1 PGIVFLSWEWGFFSQ
16 SVRFCREVAPGVE
29 SFPSFF
35 PLPWAGV
42 SLAVLEVHVG
52 TSLVFSVE
60 GQQAVLPA
68 WYTSHSRNKP
78 YITWMLNKN
87 AGPFQ
92 ILSYLG
98 GVVKVEETDLKTRM
112 GFLYP
117 ILTHNISVF
126 INATREQD
134 SGQYMCSVNVVD
146 DTIRL
151 DKNVGIINLTVLVPP
166 AAPTCQLHGS
176 AIVGANVTLSCS
188 SKKGKPSPMYQWQ
201 REPPT
206 LQVFFPPAQDRAR
219 GTLKLTNLSLEMSGV
234 YVCRAENQ
242 AGSKNCSIVLEVHST
257 STKAVIAGAVLGSLG
272 ALATIIFFAQKVVGY
287 RRKKRDSQE
296 EGANEIKED
305 AVAPKTPS
313 WARRPASDTMSKT
326 STLSSIAGTR
336 QPYGARAPSD
346 TASIL
351 TTTGSYRGPPPR
363 GGGRPPNLS
372 PPAVNGTPR
381 RRQDPAAAPVG
392 SLPPSSLA
400 RAGAVPVMVPAQ
412 SRAGSL
418 V

>member
-1 PGIVFLSWEWGFFSQ
+1 MGAL
-16 SVRFCREVAPGVE
+16 RRAA
-29 SFPSFF
+29 
-35 PLPWAGV
+35 LALAALLGV

-68 WYTSHSRNKP
+68 WYTSNSLNKP
-78 YITWMLNKN
+78 YVTWMLNKN

-92 ILSYLG
+92 VLSYLG
-98 GVVKVEETDLKTRM
+98 GVPKVEETDLKPRV
-112 GFLYP
+112 GFLYS
-117 ILTHNISVF
+117 IVTHNISIL
-126 INATREQD
+126 INDTQEQD
-134 SGQYMCSVNVVD
+134 SGQYMCTVNVVD

-151 DKNVGIINLTVLVPP
+151 EKNVGIINLTVLVPP
-166 AAPTCQLHGS
+166 ATPTCQLHGN
-176 AIVGANVTLSCS
+176 AVVGANVTLSCS

-201 REPPT
+201 RESPT

-272 ALATIIFFAQKVVGY
+272 ALATIIFFAQKVVSY

-296 EGANEIKED
+296 EGPNEIKED
-305 AVAPKTPS
+305 AMAPKTPS
-313 WARRPASDTMSKT
+313 WARSPASDTMSKT

-336 QPYGARAPSD
+336 QPYGARPPSD

-351 TTTGSYRGPPPR
+351 TTTGSYRGPPAR
-363 GGGRPPNLS
+363 GGGRPPNPS

-381 RRQDPAAAPVG
+381 RRQDPAATPG
-392 SLPPSSLA
+392 SLPTSSLA

>member
-1 PGIVFLSWEWGFFSQ
+1 MGAL
-16 SVRFCREVAPGVE
+16 RRAA
-29 SFPSFF
+29 
-35 PLPWAGV
+35 LALAALLGV
-42 SLAVLEVHVG
+42 SLAGLEVHVG
-52 TSLVFSVE
+52 TRLVFSVE

-68 WYTSHSRNKP
+68 WYDSHSRNEP
-78 YITWMLNKN
+78 YVTWFLNKN
-87 AGPFQ
+87 AASFQ
-92 ILSYLG
+92 ILAYLSK
-98 GVVKVEETDLKTRM
+98 VVKVAETDLKPRM
-112 GFLYP
+112 GFVYP
-117 ILTHNISVF
+117 MPNHNISIF

-146 DTIRL
+146 ETVRSDE
-151 DKNVGIINLTVLVPP
+151 NVGIINLTVLVPP
-166 AAPTCQLHGS
+166 AAPTCQLHGN
-176 AIVGANVTLSCS
+176 AVLGANVTLSCS
-188 SKKGKPSPMYQWQ
+188 SKKGKPSPVYQWQ

-206 LQVFFPPAQDRAR
+206 LQVFFPPAQDRTK

-336 QPYGARAPSD
+336 QTYGARAPSD

>member
-1 PGIVFLSWEWGFFSQ
+1 MGALRPAAL
-16 SVRFCREVAPGVE
+16 A
-29 SFPSFF
+29 
-35 PLPWAGV
+35 LAALLDV

-52 TSLVFSVE
+52 TSQVFSVE
-60 GQQAVLPA
+60 GQRAVLPA
-68 WYTSHSRNKP
+68 WYTSHSQKKP
-78 YITWMLNKN
+78 YVSWILSKRS
-87 AGPFQ
+87 APFQ

-98 GVVKVEETDLKTRM
+98 GTVKVEETDLKPRI
-112 GFLYP
+112 GFLHSVP
-117 ILTHNISVF
+117 GHNISMF
-126 INATREQD
+126 INATQEQD
-134 SGQYMCSVNVVD
+134 SGQYMCSVNIED
-146 DTIRL
+146 DTIQPGK
-151 DKNVGIINLTVLVPP
+151 DIGIINLT
-166 AAPTCQLHGS
+166 
-176 AIVGANVTLSCS
+176 I
-188 SKKGKPSPMYQWQ
+188 W
-201 REPPT
+201 
-206 LQVFFPPAQDRAR
+206 DRAR
-219 GTLKLTNLSLEMSGV
+219 GTLKLTNLTLEMSGV
-234 YVCRAENQ
+234 YVCRAENE

-257 STKAVIAGAVLGSLG
+257 STKAVIAAAVLGSLG
-272 ALATIIFFAQKVVGY
+272 ALATIIFIAQKVVGY
-287 RRKKRDSQE
+287 RRRKRDSQE

-381 RRQDPAAAPVG
+381 RRQDPAAAPVA

>member
-1 PGIVFLSWEWGFFSQ
+1 MGAL
-16 SVRFCREVAPGVE
+16 RRAA
-29 SFPSFF
+29 
-35 PLPWAGV
+35 LALAALLGV

-68 WYTSHSRNKP
+68 WYTSHSQNKP

-98 GVVKVEETDLKTRM
+98 GVVKVEETDLKPRM

-151 DKNVGIINLTVLVPP
+151 DKNIGIINLTVLVPP

-176 AIVGANVTLSCS
+176 AVVGANVTLSCS

>member
-1 PGIVFLSWEWGFFSQ
+1 MGAL
-16 SVRFCREVAPGVE
+16 RRAA
-29 SFPSFF
+29 
-35 PLPWAGV
+35 LALAALLGV

-52 TSLVFSVE
+52 TSLVYSVE
-60 GQQAVLPA
+60 GQQAVLPV
-68 WYTSHSRNKP
+68 WYTSHSLKEP
-78 YITWMLNKN
+78 YITWMLNKE
-87 AGPFQ
+87 AAPIQ
-92 ILSYLG
+92 ILSVMG
-98 GVVKVEETDLKTRM
+98 GKVKVEETALKSRM

-117 ILTHNISVF
+117 ITTHNISVF
-126 INATREQD
+126 INTTREQD
-134 SGQYMCSVNVVD
+134 SGQYICSVNVED
-146 DTIRL
+146 DTV
-151 DKNVGIINLTVLVPP
+151 KNVGLINLTVLVPP
-166 AAPTCQLHGS
+166 AAPTCQLHGN
-176 AIVGANVTLSCS
+176 AVVGANMTLSCS
-188 SKKGKPSPMYQWQ
+188 SKKGKPSPTYQWQ

-242 AGSKNCSIVLEVHST
+242 AGSKNCSIVLEVHS

-272 ALATIIFFAQKVVGY
+272 ALATIIFFAQKFVGY

-313 WARRPASDTMSKT
+313 WVRRPASDTMSKT

-336 QPYGARAPSD
+336 QAYGARAPSD

>member
-1 PGIVFLSWEWGFFSQ
+1 MNVGGGHQW
-16 SVRFCREVAPGVE
+16 VANP
-29 SFPSFF
+29 PSL
-35 PLPWAGV
+35 LPVYKIEGEQGV

-68 WYTSHSRNKP
+68 WYTSNSLNKP
-78 YITWMLNKN
+78 YVTWMLNKN

-92 ILSYLG
+92 VLSYLG
-98 GVVKVEETDLKTRM
+98 GVPKVEETDLKPRV
-112 GFLYP
+112 GFLYS
-117 ILTHNISVF
+117 IVTHNISIL
-126 INATREQD
+126 INDTREQD
-134 SGQYMCSVNVVD
+134 SGQYMCTVNVVD

-151 DKNVGIINLTVLVPP
+151 EKNVGIINLTVLVPP
-166 AAPTCQLHGS
+166 ATPTCQLHGN
-176 AIVGANVTLSCS
+176 AVVGANVTLSCS

-201 REPPT
+201 RESPT

-272 ALATIIFFAQKVVGY
+272 ALATIIFFAQKVVSY

-296 EGANEIKED
+296 EGPNEIKED
-305 AVAPKTPS
+305 AMAPKTPS
-313 WARRPASDTMSKT
+313 WARSPASDTMSKT

-336 QPYGARAPSD
+336 QPYGARPPSD

-351 TTTGSYRGPPPR
+351 TTTARS
-363 GGGRPPNLS
+363 S
-372 PPAVNGTPR
+372 
-381 RRQDPAAAPVG
+381 QDPAATPG

>member
-1 PGIVFLSWEWGFFSQ
+1 MGAL
-16 SVRFCREVAPGVE
+16 RRAA
-29 SFPSFF
+29 
-35 PLPWAGV
+35 LALAALLGV
-42 SLAVLEVHVG
+42 SLAAVEVHVG
-52 TSLVFSVE
+52 TRLVFSVE

-68 WYTSHSRNKP
+68 WYDSHSQNEP
-78 YITWMLNKN
+78 YVNWFLNKN
-87 AGPFQ
+87 AASFQ
-92 ILSYLG
+92 ILAYLSK
-98 GVVKVEETDLKTRM
+98 VVKVAETDLKPRM
-112 GFLYP
+112 GFVYP
-117 ILTHNISVF
+117 MPNRNISIF

-146 DTIRL
+146 DTVRS
-151 DKNVGIINLTVLVPP
+151 DENVGIINLTVLVPP
-166 AAPTCQLHGS
+166 AAPTCQLHGN
-176 AIVGANVTLSCS
+176 AVLGANVTLSCS
-188 SKKGKPSPMYQWQ
+188 SKKGKPSPVYQWQ

-206 LQVFFPPAQDRAR
+206 LQVFFPPAQDRTK

-336 QPYGARAPSD
+336 QTYGARAPSD

-372 PPAVNGTPR
+372 PPAANGTPR

>member
-1 PGIVFLSWEWGFFSQ
+1 G
-16 SVRFCREVAPGVE
+16 
-29 SFPSFF
+29 FF
-35 PLPWAGV
+35 PLPWADV

-52 TSLVFSVE
+52 SSLVFCVE

-68 WYTSHSRNKP
+68 WYTSHSQKKP
-78 YITWMLNKN
+78 YVSWMLNKSPV
-87 AGPFQ
+87 PFQ
-92 ILSYLG
+92 
-98 GVVKVEETDLKTRM
+98 VKVEETDLKPRI
-112 GFLYP
+112 GFLHSVP
-117 ILTHNISVF
+117 GHNISMF
-126 INATREQD
+126 INATQEQD
-134 SGQYMCSVNVVD
+134 SGQYMCSVNMED
-146 DTIRL
+146 DTIRQGK
-151 DKNVGIINLTVLVPP
+151 DIGIINLTVLVPP
-166 AAPTCQLHGS
+166 AVPTCQLHGN
-176 AIVGANVTLSCS
+176 AVVGANVTLMCS

-206 LQVFFPPAQDRAR
+206 LQVFFPPAQGKVGFFW
-219 GTLKLTNLSLEMSGV
+219 GTLKLTNLTLEMSGV

-257 STKAVIAGAVLGSLG
+257 STKAVIAAAVLGSLG
-272 ALATIIFFAQKVVGY
+272 ALATIIFIAQKVVGY
-287 RRKKRDSQE
+287 RRRKRDSQE

-305 AVAPKTPS
+305 AVAPKTPT

-381 RRQDPAAAPVG
+381 RRQDPAAAPVA

>member
-1 PGIVFLSWEWGFFSQ
+1 MGAL
-16 SVRFCREVAPGVE
+16 RRAA
-29 SFPSFF
+29 
-35 PLPWAGV
+35 LALAALLGV

-68 WYTSHSRNKP
+68 WYTSNSLNKP
-78 YITWMLNKN
+78 YVTWMLNKN

-92 ILSYLG
+92 VLSYLG
-98 GVVKVEETDLKTRM
+98 GVPKVEETDLKPRV
-112 GFLYP
+112 GFLYS
-117 ILTHNISVF
+117 IVTHNISIL
-126 INATREQD
+126 INDTREQD
-134 SGQYMCSVNVVD
+134 SGQYMCTVNVVD

-151 DKNVGIINLTVLVPP
+151 EKNVGIINLTVLVPP
-166 AAPTCQLHGS
+166 ATPTCQLHGN
-176 AIVGANVTLSCS
+176 AVVGANVTLSCS

-201 REPPT
+201 RESPT

-272 ALATIIFFAQKVVGY
+272 ALATIIFFAQKVVSY

-296 EGANEIKED
+296 EGPNEIKED
-305 AVAPKTPS
+305 AMAPKTPS
-313 WARRPASDTMSKT
+313 WARSPASDTMSKT

-336 QPYGARAPSD
+336 QPYGARPPSD

-351 TTTGSYRGPPPR
+351 TTTGSYRGPPAR
-363 GGGRPPNLS
+363 GGGRPPNPS

-381 RRQDPAAAPVG
+381 RRQDPAATPG

>member
-1 PGIVFLSWEWGFFSQ
+1 
-16 SVRFCREVAPGVE
+16 
-29 SFPSFF
+29 
-35 PLPWAGV
+35 
-42 SLAVLEVHVG
+42 
-52 TSLVFSVE
+52 
-60 GQQAVLPA
+60 
-68 WYTSHSRNKP
+68 
-78 YITWMLNKN
+78 MLNKN

-92 ILSYLG
+92 VLSYLG
-98 GVVKVEETDLKTRM
+98 GVPKVEETDLKPRV
-112 GFLYP
+112 GFLYS
-117 ILTHNISVF
+117 IVTHNISIL
-126 INATREQD
+126 INDTREQD
-134 SGQYMCSVNVVD
+134 SGQYMCTVNVVD

-151 DKNVGIINLTVLVPP
+151 EKNVGIINLTVLVLP
-166 AAPTCQLHGS
+166 ATPTCQLHGN
-176 AIVGANVTLSCS
+176 AVVGANVTLSCS

-201 REPPT
+201 RESPT

-272 ALATIIFFAQKVVGY
+272 ALATIIFFAQKVVSY

-296 EGANEIKED
+296 EGPNEIKED
-305 AVAPKTPS
+305 AMAPKTPS
-313 WARRPASDTMSKT
+313 WARSPASDTMSKT

-336 QPYGARAPSD
+336 QPYGARPPSD

-351 TTTGSYRGPPPR
+351 TTTGSYRGPPAR
-363 GGGRPPNLS
+363 GGGRPPNPS

-381 RRQDPAAAPVG
+381 RRQDPAATPG

>member
-1 PGIVFLSWEWGFFSQ
+1 
-16 SVRFCREVAPGVE
+16 
-29 SFPSFF
+29 
-35 PLPWAGV
+35 
-42 SLAVLEVHVG
+42 
-52 TSLVFSVE
+52 
-60 GQQAVLPA
+60 
-68 WYTSHSRNKP
+68 
-78 YITWMLNKN
+78 MLNKN

-92 ILSYLG
+92 VLSYLG
-98 GVVKVEETDLKTRM
+98 GVPKVEETDLKPRV
-112 GFLYP
+112 GFLYS
-117 ILTHNISVF
+117 IVTHNISIL
-126 INATREQD
+126 INDTQEQD
-134 SGQYMCSVNVVD
+134 SGQYMCTVNVVD

-151 DKNVGIINLTVLVPP
+151 EKNVGIINLTVLVPP
-166 AAPTCQLHGS
+166 ATPTCQLHGN
-176 AIVGANVTLSCS
+176 AVVGANVTLSCS

-201 REPPT
+201 RESPT

-272 ALATIIFFAQKVVGY
+272 ALATIIFFAQKVVSY

-296 EGANEIKED
+296 EGPNEIKED
-305 AVAPKTPS
+305 AMAPKTPS
-313 WARRPASDTMSKT
+313 WARSPASDTMSKT

-336 QPYGARAPSD
+336 QPYGARPPSD

-351 TTTGSYRGPPPR
+351 TTTGSYRGPPAR
-363 GGGRPPNLS
+363 GGGRPPNPS

-381 RRQDPAAAPVG
+381 RRQDPAATPG
-392 SLPPSSLA
+392 SLPTSSLA

>member
-1 PGIVFLSWEWGFFSQ
+1 MGAL
-16 SVRFCREVAPGVE
+16 RRAA
-29 SFPSFF
+29 
-35 PLPWAGV
+35 LALAALLGV

-68 WYTSHSRNKP
+68 WYTSNSLNKP
-78 YITWMLNKN
+78 YVTWMLNKN

-92 ILSYLG
+92 VLSYLG
-98 GVVKVEETDLKTRM
+98 GVPKVEETDLKPRV
-112 GFLYP
+112 GFLYS
-117 ILTHNISVF
+117 IVTHNISIL
-126 INATREQD
+126 INDTQEQD
-134 SGQYMCSVNVVD
+134 SGQYMCTVNVVD

-151 DKNVGIINLTVLVPP
+151 EKNVGIINLTVLVPP
-166 AAPTCQLHGS
+166 ATPTCQLHGN
-176 AIVGANVTLSCS
+176 AVVGANVTLSCS

-201 REPPT
+201 RESPT

-242 AGSKNCSIVLEVHST
+242 AGSKNCSIILEVHST

-272 ALATIIFFAQKVVGY
+272 ALATIIFFAQKVVSY

-296 EGANEIKED
+296 EGPNEIKED
-305 AVAPKTPS
+305 AMAPKTPS
-313 WARRPASDTMSKT
+313 WARSPASDTMSKT

-336 QPYGARAPSD
+336 QPYGARPPSD

-351 TTTGSYRGPPPR
+351 TTTGSYRGPPAR
-363 GGGRPPNLS
+363 GGGRPPNPS
-372 PPAVNGTPR
+372 TPAVNGTPR
-381 RRQDPAAAPVG
+381 RRQDPAATPG

>member
-1 PGIVFLSWEWGFFSQ
+1 
-16 SVRFCREVAPGVE
+16 
-29 SFPSFF
+29 
-35 PLPWAGV
+35 PWADV

-52 TSLVFSVE
+52 SSLVFCVE

-68 WYTSHSRNKP
+68 WYTRGVGFSLATPSRSESMCFFP
-78 YITWMLNKN
+78 V
-87 AGPFQ
+87 Q

-98 GVVKVEETDLKTRM
+98 GKVKVEETDLKPRI
-112 GFLYP
+112 GFLHSVP
-117 ILTHNISVF
+117 GHNISMF
-126 INATREQD
+126 INATQEQD
-134 SGQYMCSVNVVD
+134 SGQYMCSVNMED
-146 DTIRL
+146 DTIRQGK
-151 DKNVGIINLTVLVPP
+151 DIGIINLTVLVPP
-166 AAPTCQLHGS
+166 AVPTCQLHGN
-176 AIVGANVTLSCS
+176 AVVGANVTLMCS

-206 LQVFFPPAQDRAR
+206 LQVFFPPAQGKVAP
-219 GTLKLTNLSLEMSGV
+219 V
-234 YVCRAENQ
+234 W
-242 AGSKNCSIVLEVHST
+242 
-257 STKAVIAGAVLGSLG
+257 VIAAAVLGSLG
-272 ALATIIFFAQKVVGY
+272 ALATIIFIAQKVVGY
-287 RRKKRDSQE
+287 RRRKRDSQE

-305 AVAPKTPS
+305 AVAPKTPT

-381 RRQDPAAAPVG
+381 RRQDPAAAPVA